1 MREIKN
7 NWENVWKR
15 DGFVFIFSDTWTND
29 QDKLDRYGDIVK
41 GSFAFQFDTDFGV
54 SIDKSLRP
62 GQKFNHIILFN
73 SIYRTP

>member
-41 GSFAFQFDTDFGV
+41 GSFAFQFDTDFEV
-54 SIDKSLRP
+54 SID
-62 GQKFNHIILFN
+62 
-73 SIYRTP
+73 

>member
-41 GSFAFQFDTDFGV
+41 GSFAFQFDTDFRV
-54 SIDKSLRP
+54 SLDKWSLP
-62 GQKFNHIILFN
+62 WSKV
-73 SIYRTP
+73 